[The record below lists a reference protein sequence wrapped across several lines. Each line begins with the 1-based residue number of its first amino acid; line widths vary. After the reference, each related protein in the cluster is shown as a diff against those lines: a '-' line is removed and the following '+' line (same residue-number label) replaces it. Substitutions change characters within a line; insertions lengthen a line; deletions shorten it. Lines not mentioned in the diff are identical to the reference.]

1 MTPGSTLSVR
11 LATLDDLTAVS
22 VLAAKLVNL
31 HHSWDPERF
40 FVVGPNIEAGYK
52 RFLSGELKRKD
63 SLVMVAATDRVLG
76 YAFGRVEPRNWESL
90 LDECGVLHDIYVD
103 DTARVGGVGT
113 ALLQGFISQ
122 MRDRKMTQL
131 VLHTATQNLPGQAL
145 FKKLGFR
152 TTMLEMTLKL

>member
-1 MTPGSTLSVR
+1 MNEHVLEIGLFITPPIIFNFCFLS
-11 LATLDDLTAVS
+11 S
-22 VLAAKLVNL
+22 SN
-31 HHSWDPERF
+31 SF
-40 FVVGPNIEAGYK
+40 FKKFGPNIEAGYK